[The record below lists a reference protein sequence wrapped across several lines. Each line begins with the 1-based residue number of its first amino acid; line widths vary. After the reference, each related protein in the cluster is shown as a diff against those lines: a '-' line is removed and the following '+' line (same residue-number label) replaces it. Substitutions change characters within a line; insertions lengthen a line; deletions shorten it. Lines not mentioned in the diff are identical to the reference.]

1 MIKSYREKEM
11 PKVIED
17 MQIFQAVIKTIAERG
32 YAGATTRQIAVTA
45 GVSEVTLFRKYG
57 SKGDLIR
64 QTIAALVEKTGFQ
77 AATVYTGD
85 LHADLRR
92 VLQAYQASVV
102 LYEHFFIAIFADVN
116 HSPELANSFSP
127 ALGLFH
133 AIGELLG
140 RYQAEGV
147 LRIENVYHSVASL
160 LGPLIYS
167 SMITRTAGKDF
178 IPAIDID
185 SHIRYF
191 LEGRCRSTEKHKD

>member
-1 MIKSYREKEM
+1 M

-32 YAGATTRQIAVTA
+32 YAGATTRQIAETA

-64 QTIAALVEKTGFQ
+64 QTISALVEQTGFQ
-77 AATVYTGD
+77 SATIYTGD

-102 LYEHFFIAIFADVN
+102 LYESFFIALFADVN

-133 AIGELLG
+133 SIGELLG

-147 LRIENVYHSVASL
+147 LQTENVYHSVASL

-167 SMITRTAGKDF
+167 SMIARSTGNDF
-178 IPAIDID
+178 MPPMEID
-185 SHIRYF
+185 SLVRYF
-191 LEGRCRSTEKHKD
+191 LDGRYQSIGGHSG